1 MHVFAH
7 VLAFVSIVVGVL
19 HGSCFCARLVR
30 LSEVVDWVS
39 LVDVD

>member
-1 MHVFAH
+1 MFCSFV
-7 VLAFVSIVVGVL
+7 AFVSIVVGVL
-19 HGSCFCARLVR
+19 HGSLCASLVR